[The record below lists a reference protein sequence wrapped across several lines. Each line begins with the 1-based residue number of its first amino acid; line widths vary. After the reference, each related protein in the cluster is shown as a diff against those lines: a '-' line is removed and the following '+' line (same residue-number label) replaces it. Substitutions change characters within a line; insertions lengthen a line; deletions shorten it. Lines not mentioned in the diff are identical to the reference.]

1 MADIAKNI
9 KKLMLEIPE
18 SVKIVAVSKLKPVSD
33 ILRAYNAGQRL
44 FGENRVKELIAK
56 KESLPG
62 DIEWHLIGH
71 LQTNKVRH
79 IVPYVSMI
87 QSVDSY
93 KLLTAVN
100 KAALEKKLIINCL
113 LQFHIARETTKTGF
127 NIEEVYGML
136 ESEQFRYLENISI
149 RGVMGIAT
157 FTDDMDQVRNEFRYL
172 KKCYGTIKTE
182 YFSGDDRFNEISMG
196 MSGDYRIAVEEG
208 ATIVR
213 IGSLIFGER
222 QGL

>member
-87 QSVDSY
+87 QS
-93 KLLTAVN
+93 
-100 KAALEKKLIINCL
+100 
-113 LQFHIARETTKTGF
+113 
-127 NIEEVYGML
+127 
-136 ESEQFRYLENISI
+136 ISQY
-149 RGVMGIAT
+149 V
-157 FTDDMDQVRNEFRYL
+157 VL
-172 KKCYGTIKTE
+172 W
-182 YFSGDDRFNEISMG
+182 
-196 MSGDYRIAVEEG
+196 V
-208 ATIVR
+208 
-213 IGSLIFGER
+213 
-222 QGL
+222 